1 MITHCDT
8 EDIDNFFF
16 IRPLTVLLENVL
28 KRKKRYQGFKNKLEA
43 IKMWTDTS
51 GIGNWVGPVAVR
63 AL

>member
-28 KRKKRYQGFKNKLEA
+28 KRKN
-43 IKMWTDTS
+43 DTK
-51 GIGNWVGPVAVR
+51 I
-63 AL
+63 LKK